1 VSSTSIANALRILY
15 GGSIR
20 LARPNGDYSAGISV
34 DANHGLLLE
43 NQSGQG
49 VIDFIINC
57 GGNLNKAMRVTRNS
71 SSTTAYVGIN
81 TTSPSAALHVGGS
94 ILASGEITAG
104 SDMRYKTPIAPITT
118 IAPDKISKAPL
129 FTFTWKNRDDTAI
142 HLGSSAQYW
151 QEIFPELVT
160 GEDFLTLNYGALGTA
175 LGILNSRRIDT
186 AEQRIAKLERE
197 NKKLKKEI
205 KILKAERL

>member
-1 VSSTSIANALRILY
+1 MVSEGSLTYEQQIGGTWRSTRTLLDSKNYSSYALPIT
-15 GGSIR
+15 GGTVSGSI
-20 LARPNGDYSAGISV
+20 
-34 DANHGLLLE
+34 
-43 NQSGQG
+43 
-49 VIDFIINC
+49 
-57 GGNLNKAMRVTRNS
+57 
-71 SSTTAYVGIN
+71 TA
-81 TTSPSAALHVGGS
+81 T
-94 ILASGEITAG
+94 GEITAG

-160 GEDFLTLNYGALGTA
+160 GTDFLTLNYGALGTA

>member
-1 VSSTSIANALRILY
+1 MTGQIKKTGVSSAWYQGRDYALVRMNVLNGYSAVLSTKTAAGTWEIGTYDSTSWANMLIFTY
-15 GGSIR
+15 TSDS
-20 LARPNGDYSAGISV
+20 NYSAGTNSNSAQVKFINSGGIV
-34 DANHGLLLE
+34 AN
-43 NQSGQG
+43 
-49 VIDFIINC
+49 
-57 GGNLNKAMRVTRNS
+57 
-71 SSTTAYVGIN
+71 
-81 TTSPSAALHVGGS
+81 
-94 ILASGEITAG
+94 GEVTAG

-118 IAPDKISKAPL
+118 IAPEKISKAPL